1 MRNAGTRGPGRVD
14 VEKDVTFFDESA
26 GDKPLQFMWL
36 ELTGKC
42 QLECSHC
49 YADSG
54 PSGTHGSMGTADWE
68 AVIDQ
73 GAAAGVQ
80 LVQFIGGE
88 PTLHPDLP
96 YLIRYALSSGI
107 QVEVYSNLVHV
118 TPAVWKVFSLPGVRL
133 ATSYYSDDRAQH
145 KQVTGRNTY
154 SRTKANI
161 AEAVRRGIRIRA
173 GIVDVRDGQRTS
185 QAEAEL
191 RALGVTTIGTDR
203 VRALGRGGGTCDVGQ
218 LCGACGRGV
227 AAVSPTGEV
236 WPCIMSRWMP
246 AGSVHEESLAEIVNG
261 QTWQDLVA
269 TIPET
274 HGAVACHPVMELPA
288 GPCHPTP
295 ETSAEPCHPSPEASS
310 GPCHPTPET
319 SAGRCHPTPE
329 VSAERCHPKVQLSDG
344 RCHPFSTEADGRRQP
359 VPEVSAERCHPNVQ
373 LTEGPCSPAVVEQAA
388 EAIERACL
396 PTMES
401 AGRCHPVP
409 ERSAKLC
416 PPNVGVSSL
425 AADSRAPLAGDL
437 AISVR

>member
-1 MRNAGTRGPGRVD
+1 MTQARRSMRNAGTRGPGRVD

-68 AVIDQ
+68 AVLDQ
-73 GAAAGVQ
+73 AAQAGVQ

-96 YLIRYALSSGI
+96 YLIRYALSTGI
-107 QVEVYSNLVHV
+107 QVEVFSNLVHV

-133 ATSYYSDDRAQH
+133 ATSYYSDNRDQH

-203 VRALGRGGGTCDVGQ
+203 IRALGRGGGTCDVGQ

-227 AAVSPTGEV
+227 AAISPAGEV

-246 AGSVHEESLAEIVNG
+246 AGSVREDSLEDIVNG
-261 QTWQDLVA
+261 QTWLELVA
-269 TIPET
+269 SIPVT
-274 HGAVACHPVMELPA
+274 HGAVACHPAWELS
-288 GPCHPTP
+288 T
-295 ETSAEPCHPSPEASS
+295 E
-310 GPCHPTPET
+310 
-319 SAGRCHPTPE
+319 RCHPTPDATAGRCPPVPSAAADRCHPTPGATTDLCAPSVAE
-329 VSAERCHPKVQLSDG
+329 VSAERCHPRPSAAAD
-344 RCHPFSTEADGRRQP
+344 RCPPAL
-359 VPEVSAERCHPNVQ
+359 EV
-373 LTEGPCSPAVVEQAA
+373 
-388 EAIERACL
+388 
-396 PTMES
+396 S
-401 AGRCHPVP
+401 AGRCHPNPGATV
-409 ERSAKLC
+409 
-416 PPNVGVSSL
+416 
-425 AADSRAPLAGDL
+425 GDL
-437 AISVR
+437 AVIAQ